1 MHHKKTG
8 ESNVVVFLSTQST
21 CASHVVV
28 LSLYAPA
35 DYPFFAIK
43 I

>member
-1 MHHKKTG
+1 MR
-8 ESNVVVFLSTQST
+8 SNVVVFLSTQNT
-21 CASHVVV
+21 CASYVVV

-35 DYPFFAIK
+35 DYLFFVTK